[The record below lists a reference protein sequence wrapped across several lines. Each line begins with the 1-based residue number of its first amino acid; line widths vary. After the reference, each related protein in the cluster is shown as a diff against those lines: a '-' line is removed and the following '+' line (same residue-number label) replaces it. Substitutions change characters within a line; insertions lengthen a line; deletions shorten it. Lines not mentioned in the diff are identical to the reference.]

1 MNLSPSAL
9 LVIVVV
15 VAVTNILVVVAVVAR
30 SRAQR
35 ARQFA
40 EVDALL
46 AAPTVDART
55 WEDRPAPSDT
65 WLPSAERWPT
75 AVQQL
80 STSSDGWPASG
91 ALGAAGARR
100 ADPADAVMPPF
111 VFPPPT
117 PLEQRSATVD
127 DEAGSDDEDD
137 DYDDDYEEADDDED
151 DVEMNGTEPQ
161 VAAIDEDEQA
171 DADSEAEAEADD
183 AADGETAAPEAV
195 NAITTPTASG
205 PFGRDALTGLLD
217 AMAFDEAM
225 SHEEAREQRYGHPA
239 TVIVFE
245 LDGLAKLIDRLGPE
259 PGDRI
264 ETALGDAI
272 KRLARRAD
280 YVARLE
286 RGRYAALL
294 PETDEVAAINYVER
308 IRRACDLWLE
318 SGAIA
323 MRLAIGWA
331 STNGDSGL
339 TGTVRVATD
348 RMRAELRRNARGV
361 GDETAGVDELD
372 ESQQVEV
379 A

>member
-1 MNLSPSAL
+1 MTP
-9 LVIVVV
+9 
-15 VAVTNILVVVAVVAR
+15 
-30 SRAQR
+30 
-35 ARQFA
+35 F
-40 EVDALL
+40 EF
-46 AAPTVDART
+46 
-55 WEDRPAPSDT
+55 PA
-65 WLPSAERWPT
+65 
-75 AVQQL
+75 
-80 STSSDGWPASG
+80 
-91 ALGAAGARR
+91 
-100 ADPADAVMPPF
+100 
-111 VFPPPT
+111 PT
-117 PLEQRSATVD
+117 PLEQRSASVD
-127 DEAGSDDEDD
+127 DASGEDD
-137 DYDDDYEEADDDED
+137 AYYEEADDDEG
-151 DVEMNGTEPQ
+151 DVDMNGTETQ
-161 VAAIDEDEQA
+161 FDEADEDEAAKGEIQ
-171 DADSEAEAEADD
+171 DAEDQPEPEPSPEPEP
-183 AADGETAAPEAV
+183 APATP
-195 NAITTPTASG
+195 ATTGASST
-205 PFGRDALTGLLD
+205 PFGRDGLTGLLD
-217 AMAFDEAM
+217 PMAFDEAM

-245 LDGLAKLIDRLGPE
+245 LDGLAKLVDRLGAE

-331 STNGDSGL
+331 STSGDAGL
-339 TGTVRVATD
+339 TGAVRVATD

-372 ESQQVEV
+372 ASQPAE
-379 A
+379 AASGI